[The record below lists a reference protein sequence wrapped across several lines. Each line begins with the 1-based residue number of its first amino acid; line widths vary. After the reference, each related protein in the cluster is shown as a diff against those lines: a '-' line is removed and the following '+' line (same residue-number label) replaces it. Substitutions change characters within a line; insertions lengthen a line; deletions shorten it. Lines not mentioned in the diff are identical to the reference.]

1 MAELDCRLFLE
12 KLVCPL
18 FDGLFIYLFIITI
31 RAAKQL
37 QPHSD
42 LPPVLS
48 VPGQGKQP
56 DVFGSEGVMEDI
68 PLHLIIIPIPGQ
80 RLQGRLDRGCGEREA
95 Y

>member
-1 MAELDCRLFLE
+1 M
-12 KLVCPL
+12 
-18 FDGLFIYLFIITI
+18 YLFFTI

-37 QPHSD
+37 QPHSN

-56 DVFGSEGVMEDI
+56 DVFGCEGVMEDI
-68 PLHLIIIPIPGQ
+68 PFHLIIIPIPRQ
-80 RLQGRLDRGCGEREA
+80 CLQDRLDGRSGERED

>member
-1 MAELDCRLFLE
+1 MLACLLFVISLIH
-12 KLVCPL
+12 V
-18 FDGLFIYLFIITI
+18 FIFTI

-42 LPPVLS
+42 LAPVLS

-68 PLHLIIIPIPGQ
+68 PLHLIIIPIPRQ
-80 RLQGRLDRGCGEREA
+80 RLQGRLDRGSGEREA